1 MNERIQELAMQ
12 AFISD
17 SVERNPRYKRSENTN
32 IIMKDLA
39 GFNKKFAELIIQ
51 ECGVALNPMLRDMV
65 SRGRAVELI
74 KQHFGVE

>member
-12 AFISD
+12 AYIAD
-17 SVERNPRYKRSENTN
+17 SLQRNPNYKKSYITDLL
-32 IIMKDLA
+32 IKDLA